1 MFADADHEVIDS
13 PEALFRHLYE
23 EHGVEEA
30 RDLDP
35 DSAPLQFWLRRHADL
50 ERAQRAARRPDPP
63 PDPPARPE
71 PGPEARSSAQ
81 RPPEPEVRTP
91 AQPPPER
98 EVRSSAK
105 RPREAQVRSSAQRPR
120 PEAHGRAEPRREPAP
135 PFPPTGGRGPGQT
148 DGAGVG
154 RDGRRHAGFGDPL
167 VEAVARALAGRGY
180 DEAVVRSAIRSFA
193 PDGRG
198 PSGEAA
204 VRAALIEPML
214 QSAAERLLGAPGAG
228 RPADGS
234 RPFPASE
241 RRQSTPAPQRPQ
253 PAPAAPARPAAA
265 AEPDPAPAQPPRREE
280 PVRPEAAWAVLWADL
295 ADSGR
300 RPGDG
305 AGSAGGDDGD
315 DLMAV
320 ANAVQARRRV
330 RLLRR

>member
-1 MFADADHEVIDS
+1 MSADADHEVIDS

-50 ERAQRAARRPDPP
+50 ERAQRAARRQPDR
-63 PDPPARPE
+63 PPARPE
-71 PGPEARSSAQ
+71 PEPEAGSSAQ
-81 RPPEPEVRTP
+81 QPPEPEVRP
-91 AQPPPER
+91 
-98 EVRSSAK
+98 SAK
-105 RPREAQVRSSAQRPR
+105 RPRAADVRSPAQPPR
-120 PEAHGRAEPRREPAP
+120 PEAR
-135 PFPPTGGRGPGQT
+135 
-148 DGAGVG
+148 GVG

-193 PDGRG
+193 ADSRG

-214 QSAAERLLGAPGAG
+214 QSAAERLLGAPTEG
-228 RPADGS
+228 RPADG
-234 RPFPASE
+234 
-241 RRQSTPAPQRPQ
+241 PAPFSASARRQ
-253 PAPAAPARPAAA
+253 PAPEPERPEPAQAASSRRAAARP
-265 AEPDPAPAQPPRREE
+265 EPDPAPASPPRREE

-300 RPGDG
+300 RTGEG
-305 AGSAGGDDGD
+305 AESGGDDGD

-320 ANAVQARRRV
+320 ADAVQARRRV

>member
-35 DSAPLQFWLRRHADL
+35 DSAPLQFWLRRHTDL

-81 RPPEPEVRTP
+81 PPPEPEVRTP

-105 RPREAQVRSSAQRPR
+105 RPREAEVRSSAQRPR

-135 PFPPTGGRGPGQT
+135 PFPPTGGRGPGRP

-300 RPGDG
+300 RPGEG